1 MVSLG
6 EYGSPLLAGTRKIHP
21 LCRSRGSPFRARE
34 IIAACEENQLRILTF
49 TSLFPNGVRPVL
61 GVFVFQ
67 RLSHLSRRPG
77 NEVEVI
83 APVPYFPRWL
93 RFSRWQ
99 KEGQVPREERM
110 GGLTVHHPRYLLLPK
125 VSMPMHGLLMFLG
138 SWRLARKLH
147 RENPIDCID
156 GHFIYPDCFAAV
168 LLGKLLK
175 VPVVVSA
182 RGTDINLYP
191 SFRLI
196 RPMVRWTLSNAAGV
210 ISVSRSLGRAI
221 AGLGFPQDRVRV
233 IGNGIDPTRFNPVD
247 PREARTRLNLPQTG
261 PIVVSVGGLIPRK
274 GFHFLIPA
282 LAQIA
287 PQFPGL
293 RLYIL
298 GEGEYRAK
306 LESLAREFGIQDHV
320 FLPGNIPN
328 EELRYWFS
336 ASTVSCLVSSRE
348 GWPNVLQ
355 ESLACGTPVV
365 ATNLW
370 GAPEVI
376 VSPDLGLL
384 VEQNVEAIAAAL
396 HVALNKTWDRT
407 GIARHAGQRTWE
419 VVADELGDYLS
430 SIISEWHGG
439 SQAASSQGSPVPQD
453 REG

>member
-1 MVSLG
+1 MRV
-6 EYGSPLLAGTRKIHP
+6 
-21 LCRSRGSPFRARE
+21 
-34 IIAACEENQLRILTF
+34 LTY
-49 TSLFPNGVRPVL
+49 TSMFPNAMHPVL
-61 GVFVFQ
+61 GVFIYQ
-67 RLSHLSRRPG
+67 RLSHFSQRPG

-83 APVPYFPRWL
+83 SPVPYFPRWL

-99 KEGQVPREERM
+99 KQGLVPRQERV
-110 GGLTVHHPRYLLLPK
+110 GGLTVHHPRYPLLPK
-125 VSMPMHGLLMFLG
+125 VSMPLHGLLMFLG
-138 SWRLARKLH
+138 SWRLVSKLH

-182 RGTDINLYP
+182 RGTDINLFP
-191 SFRLI
+191 SFRTI
-196 RPMVRWTLSNAAGV
+196 RPMIRWTLSNAAGV
-210 ISVSRSLGRAI
+210 ISVSNSLGKAI
-221 AGLGFPQDRVRV
+221 ADLGFPENRVRI
-233 IGNGIDPTRFNPVD
+233 IGNGIDPARFSPVD
-247 PREARTRLNLPQTG
+247 PFQARTRLNLPQTG
-261 PIVVSVGGLIPRK
+261 PIVVSVGALIPRK

-282 LAQIA
+282 LARIA
-287 PQFPGL
+287 ARFPGL

-306 LESLAREFGIQDHV
+306 LEAQARELGIHDHV

-376 VSPDLGLL
+376 VSSDLGLL

-396 HVALNKTWDRT
+396 DVALNKSWDRAA
-407 GIARHAGQRTWE
+407 IARHAGERTWE
-419 VVADELGDYLS
+419 VVAKELNDYLS
-430 SIISEWHGG
+430 TIISNWHGG
-439 SQAASSQGSPVPQD
+439 STAAS
-453 REG
+453 